1 MNNQSLISYGREGIL
16 LLFTISLIIVVLY
29 YSYIENDPSVS
40 DETQHYTVIRKQ
52 QPPANFDWLTSP
64 NGVHCQW
71 SSGNSTKYAKVELQQ
86 LQILW
91 NLMGIYKDFHRAGV
105 EHLRNGNSRK
115 VRTLTW
121 HCGDECA
128 GLGFRFKGI
137 IVNLFLAIFSDRVLL
152 LKWDKVSLEN
162 THLSPNMIDWQY
174 RDYSLTGSSVDLGSY
189 SIKASKRLMNYTKN
203 WISIIAGDTMH
214 LQMLYNRDK
223 YLNEMLSGIFAI
235 ENDTNARLKK
245 KLLAHRIRLNLIQ
258 LASFKFLFT
267 VGVQIQWLASDVLN
281 RLNLQEKPYVALHL
295 RTGECDGN
303 VSETKGRFSNSLDKW
318 KHATE
323 CAIQQANNLIGPD
336 GVVVLLSDNKKAKK
350 MLSNE
355 YHQVKILDN
364 QIVHVDKTAHLTNSS
379 MLDTWQDVLIM
390 AEASLVVHGDS
401 SFPEVA
407 FAFCG
412 IPLSKTI
419 CYEHDRCRCCGS

>member
-1 MNNQSLISYGREGIL
+1 MSLISYSRQGVFFL
-16 LLFTISLIIVVLY
+16 SLVSLIILVFC
-29 YSYIENDPSVS
+29 YSYVRDNSSTLGER
-40 DETQHYTVIRKQ
+40 YTIREQ
-52 QPPANFDWLTSP
+52 QSPAKLDWLTSP
-64 NGVHCQW
+64 NGIYCQW
-71 SSGNSTKYAKVELQQ
+71 SSDESTKYTKVELQQ

-91 NLMGIYKDFHRAGV
+91 NLIDIYKDFHRAGV

-128 GLGFRFKGI
+128 GLGYRFKGI
-137 IVNLFLAIFSDRVLL
+137 IVNLLLAIYSDRVLL

-162 THLSPNMIDWQY
+162 TYLSPNMIDWQY
-174 RDYSLTGSSVDLGSY
+174 HDYSLAGSSVDLGTFI
-189 SIKASKRLMNYTKN
+189 IKHTDAKYDYEKKWSNV
-203 WISIIAGDTMH
+203 IAGHAKH
-214 LQMLYNRDK
+214 LQMLYNRDGH
-223 YLNEMLSGIFAI
+223 LDEMLSRIFAI
-235 ENDTNARLKK
+235 KNDTNGRLKQ
-245 KLLAHRIRLNLIQ
+245 KLIAHRIRLDLAQ

-267 VGVQIQWLASDVLN
+267 VGAQIQQLATDVLN
-281 RLNLQEKPYVALHL
+281 RLDLQEKPYVALHL
-295 RTGECDGN
+295 RTGEFDGN
-303 VSETKGRFSNSLDKW
+303 VIETKGRFSNSLDKW

-336 GVVVLLSDNKKAKK
+336 GVVVLLSDSKEAKK

-390 AEASLVVHGDS
+390 AEASLVVHGYS

-419 CYEHDRCRCCGS
+419 CYEHDKCHYCHA